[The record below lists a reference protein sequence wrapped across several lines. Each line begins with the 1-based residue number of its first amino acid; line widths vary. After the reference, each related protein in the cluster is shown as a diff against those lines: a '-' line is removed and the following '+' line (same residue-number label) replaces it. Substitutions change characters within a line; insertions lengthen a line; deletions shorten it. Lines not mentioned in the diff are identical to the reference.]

1 MKKMMKW
8 SSKKAIETVSR
19 HVQDSPNNLTLAFT
33 RAGEELN
40 VTQSAV
46 SQAWYGGGLRNK
58 VKGFT
63 VNSTSFKGVN
73 TKNQKRASV
82 STPIHESIVLTQKF
96 DGMRVETIKRYFV
109 A

>member
-1 MKKMMKW
+1 MRKFMKW

-19 HVQDSPNNLTLAFT
+19 HVQESPSNLQEAFT
-33 RAGEELN
+33 RAADELK
-40 VTQSAV
+40 TSQSAV
-46 SQAWYGGGLRNK
+46 SQAWYGGLRNK

-73 TKNQKRASV
+73 TKNQKKVSV